1 MLPIPP
7 GIMASHDGALSG
19 QDSSQAD
26 MMQERCI
33 LVDSSDNVIGS
44 ETKLKCHYGDGLLHR
59 AFSVLLFKG
68 CGQYLLVQ
76 KRSAEK
82 ITFPSVWANTCC
94 SHPLDIPGENE
105 DAVSGVINAAKRKLH
120 QELGIPRQQLDL
132 IDFEHIGRFQYEC
145 RWDENWVENEVDH
158 VIVAQLPEEL
168 EDDLHVE
175 PNPNEISET
184 RWLHN
189 TEVWD
194 MVSGEEPIANTRG
207 GPQVVTNYSDTVIW
221 KDEVVAPWF
230 KLLWK
235 EFLLLQ
241 VPELPPAP
249 WEGVVSFGEVDMDS
263 NSLVPGQNL
272 MRAIALHRNRVEG
285 VILQSLSKMKQERL
299 HGAMSHLF
307 AGGGKRLRATLPRLV
322 GEAVG
327 EAHEGHY
334 TLGASIEI
342 IHNFTLVHDDL
353 MDQDP
358 IRRGLDAV
366 HVAYD
371 DSTAINAG
379 DAMLAVAFEILAES
393 PDIEQDK
400 LGFLVRT
407 IGEMVRN
414 VASGQQE
421 DISFESR
428 DSVTEDEYIEMIKG
442 KTSVMFETC
451 AGTGAILAGASQE
464 VVDNM
469 RNWGLNLGLC
479 FQLMD
484 DLIDITGD
492 TATLGKPAGSDIV
505 QGKKT
510 LIAIHALNCGH
521 EMPAFSEAYGSGECS
536 EEILSK
542 AVAELMESGSI
553 EYAKNRAM
561 HHHAVAHKC
570 LDDVTDSPA
579 LSILRELTDFQLI
592 RIN

>member
-19 QDSSQAD
+19 QDSSQAE
-26 MMQERCI
+26 MMSEMCI
-33 LVDSSDNVIGS
+33 LVDSSDRKIGS
-44 ETKLKCHYGDGLLHR
+44 DTKLNCHFGSGILHR
-59 AFSVLLFKG
+59 AFSVLLFNGEGKM
-68 CGQYLLVQ
+68 LVQ
-76 KRSAEK
+76 QRSHDK
-82 ITFPSVWANTCC
+82 ITFPSIWANSCC
-94 SHPLDIPGENE
+94 SHPLDIPGENGDPAE
-105 DAVSGVINAAKRKLH
+105 GAINAARRKLS
-120 QELGIPRQQLDL
+120 QELGVSDNDISKINFRHVGSFL
-132 IDFEHIGRFQYEC
+132 YEC
-145 RWDENWVENEVDH
+145 RWDEDWIEREVDH
-158 VIVAQLPEEL
+158 VLIATVDSIEV
-168 EDDLHVE
+168 D
-175 PNPNEISET
+175 PNPNEISDFKWIEGDEIQEMFSST
-184 RWLHN
+184 GEWQG
-189 TEVWD
+189 EV
-194 MVSGEEPIANTRG
+194 I
-207 GPQVVTNYSDTVIW
+207 
-221 KDEVVAPWF
+221 APWF
-230 KLLWK
+230 RLLWE
-235 EFLLLQ
+235 EFLSDHYPNLEG
-241 VPELPPAP
+241 VTFV
-249 WEGVVSFGEVDMDS
+249 EGVVNFGEVSIGGVSVD
-263 NSLVPGQNL
+263 PGQNL
-272 MRAIALHRNRVEG
+272 MMAIGEHREHVEG
-285 VILQSLSKMKQERL
+285 VILESLSKMKQERL

>member
-1 MLPIPP
+1 MSTREVTLE
-7 GIMASHDGALSG
+7 GHDST
-19 QDSSQAD
+19 QFE
-26 MMQERCI
+26 MMDEMCL
-33 LVDSSDNVIGS
+33 LVDSEDRVIGS
-44 ETKLKCHYGDGLLHR
+44 KSKLACHRNEGFRHR
-59 AFSVLLFKG
+59 AFSVLIFDSEG
-68 CGQYLLVQ
+68 RLLVQ
-76 KRSAEK
+76 KRSSEK
-82 ITFPSVWANTCC
+82 ITFPGVWANSCC
-94 SHPLDIPGENE
+94 SHPLDVESEKNGPEGAI
-105 DAVSGVINAAKRKLH
+105 SAARRKLW
-120 QELGIPRQQLDL
+120 QELGVPQDESDL
-132 IDFEHIGRFQYEC
+132 WTFHHIGKMEYSC
-145 RWDENWVENEVDH
+145 RWNEEWIEREIDH
-158 VIVAQLPEEL
+158 IMVVQADATIDHNL
-168 EDDLHVE
+168 
-175 PNPNEISET
+175 NEISEVL
-184 RWLHN
+184 WADPN
-189 TEVWD
+189 EVKRMMDGQGNWQ
-194 MVSGEEPIANTRG
+194 G
-207 GPQVVTNYSDTVIW
+207 QVI
-221 KDEVVAPWF
+221 APWF
-230 KLLWK
+230 RLIC
-235 EFLLLQ
+235 ENYIIPNDFDFTSMTSNIND
-241 VPELPPAP
+241 VITYC
-249 WEGVVSFGEVDMDS
+249 GEVGMDGRPV
-263 NSLVPGQNL
+263 NPGQTL
-272 MRAIALHRNRVEG
+272 LDALSGHREKVESE
-285 VILQSLSKMKQERL
+285 IMSSLSKMKQENL
-299 HGAMSHLF
+299 HGAMTHLF
-307 AGGGKRLRATLPRLV
+307 KGGGKRLRATLPRLV

-393 PDIEQDK
+393 PHIEQDK
-400 LGFLVRT
+400 LGFLVRS

-428 DSVTEDEYIEMIKG
+428 DSVSEEEYIEMIKG

-451 AGTGAILAGASQE
+451 AGTGAILAGASDE
-464 VVDNM
+464 AVDNM
-469 RNWGLNLGLC
+469 KRWGLNLGLC

-492 TATLGKPAGSDIV
+492 TETLGKPAGSDIV

-510 LIAIHALNCGH
+510 LIAIHALNCDH

-536 EEILSK
+536 EDVLSR
-542 AVAELMESGSI
+542 AVAELHESGSI

-561 HHHAVAHKC
+561 HHHAVAHEC
-570 LDDVTDSPA
+570 LDSVSDSPA

>member
-68 CGQYLLVQ
+68 IDLLVQ
-76 KRSAEK
+76 KRSGDK

-120 QELGIPRQQLDL
+120 QELGIPQQQLDQ
-132 IDFEHIGRFQYEC
+132 IDFVHIGRFQYEC

-158 VIVAQLPEEL
+158 VIVATLPSGI

-175 PNPNEISET
+175 PNPNEISEV
-184 RWLHN
+184 RWLDGLRELHEI
-189 TEVWD
+189 THG
-194 MVSGEEPIANTRG
+194 MG
-207 GPQVVTNYSDTVIW
+207 IW
-221 KDEVVAPWF
+221 EDELVAPWF
-230 KLLWK
+230 KLLVE
-235 EFLLLQ
+235 EFVFPRAGTPGDIGDTRDLHSSH
-241 VPELPPAP
+241 PHST
-249 WEGVVSFGEVDMDS
+249 VVQFGEVDMDG
-263 NSLVPGQNL
+263 NSVAPGQNL

-561 HHHAVAHKC
+561 HHHAVAHRC
-570 LDDVTDSPA
+570 LDDVADSPA

>member
-1 MLPIPP
+1 MT
-7 GIMASHDGALSG
+7 GQEGALRG

-68 CGQYLLVQ
+68 LDLLVQ
-76 KRSAEK
+76 KRSGDK

-120 QELGIPRQQLDL
+120 QELGIPQQQLDQ
-132 IDFEHIGRFQYEC
+132 IDFVHIGRFQYEC

-158 VIVAQLPEEL
+158 VIVATL
-168 EDDLHVE
+168 DNNYDLHVE
-175 PNPNEISET
+175 PNPNEISEV
-184 RWLHN
+184 RWLDGLRELHEI
-189 TEVWD
+189 THG
-194 MVSGEEPIANTRG
+194 MG
-207 GPQVVTNYSDTVIW
+207 IW
-221 KDEVVAPWF
+221 EDELVAPWF
-230 KLLWK
+230 KLLVE
-235 EFLLLQ
+235 EFVSRAGTPGDLQ
-241 VPELPPAP
+241 DTREL
-249 WEGVVSFGEVDMDS
+249 EEDSQYVVQFGEVDMDG
-263 NSLVPGQNL
+263 NSVAPGQNL
-272 MRAIALHRNRVEG
+272 MAAIGTHREHVES
-285 VILQSLSKMKQERL
+285 VIMESLSKMKQERL
-299 HGAMSHLF
+299 HGAMRHLF
-307 AGGGKRLRATLPRLV
+307 TGGGKRLRATLPRLV

-327 EAHEGHY
+327 KAHEGHY

-393 PDIEQDK
+393 PHIEQDK
-400 LGFLVRT
+400 LAFLVRS

-428 DSVTEDEYIEMIKG
+428 ESVSEDEYIEMIKG

-451 AGTGAILAGASQE
+451 AGTGAILAGASDGI
-464 VVDNM
+464 VDNM
-469 RNWGLNLGLC
+469 KNWGLNLGLC

-492 TATLGKPAGSDIV
+492 TETLGKPAGSDIV

-510 LIAIHALNCGH
+510 LIAIHALSCGDD
-521 EMPAFSEAYGSGECS
+521 MPAFTEAYGSGECS
-536 EEILSK
+536 EDVLSN
-542 AVAELMESGSI
+542 AVRELHDSGSI
-553 EYAKNRAM
+553 GYAKERAM
-561 HHHAVAHKC
+561 HHHSLAHQC
-570 LDDVTDSPA
+570 LDDIEDSPA
-579 LSILRELTDFQLI
+579 LDILRELTDFQLI

>member
-68 CGQYLLVQ
+68 IDLLVQ
-76 KRSAEK
+76 KRSGDK

-120 QELGIPRQQLDL
+120 QELGIPQQQLDQ
-132 IDFEHIGRFQYEC
+132 IDFVHIGRFQYEC

-158 VIVAQLPEEL
+158 VIVATLPSGI

-175 PNPNEISET
+175 PNPNEISEV
-184 RWLHN
+184 RWLDGLRELHEI
-189 TEVWD
+189 THG
-194 MVSGEEPIANTRG
+194 MG
-207 GPQVVTNYSDTVIW
+207 IW
-221 KDEVVAPWF
+221 EDELVAPWF
-230 KLLWK
+230 KLLVE
-235 EFLLLQ
+235 EFVFPRAGTPGDIGDTRDLHSSH
-241 VPELPPAP
+241 PHST
-249 WEGVVSFGEVDMDS
+249 VVQFGEVDMDG
-263 NSLVPGQNL
+263 NSVAPGQNL

-469 RNWGLNLGLC
+469 RKWGLNLGLC

>member
-1 MLPIPP
+1 MTEQGGTKILDE
-7 GIMASHDGALSG
+7 HDL
-19 QDSSQAD
+19 SQAD

-33 LVDSSDNVIGS
+33 LVDSSDNRIGS

-68 CGQYLLVQ
+68 GGQYLLVQ

-184 RWLHN
+184 RWLHI

-194 MVSGEEPIANTRG
+194 MISGEEPIH
-207 GPQVVTNYSDTVIW
+207 SDTDIW

-249 WEGVVSFGEVDMDS
+249 REGVVSFGEVDMDS

-299 HGAMSHLF
+299 HGAMTHLF
-307 AGGGKRLRATLPRLV
+307 TGGGKRLRATLPYLV

-327 EAHEGHY
+327 EVHDGHY
-334 TLGASIEI
+334 TLGACIEI
-342 IHNFTLVHDDL
+342 IHNFTLVHDDI

-358 IRRGLDAV
+358 IRRGLEAV

-371 DSTAINAG
+371 DATAINAG
-379 DAMLAVAFEILAES
+379 DAMLAVGFEILAES
-393 PDIEQDK
+393 PHIENEN
-400 LGFLVRT
+400 LAFLVRS
-407 IGEMVRN
+407 IGEMVRK
-414 VASGQQE
+414 VAEGQMVDMEFENRE
-421 DISFESR
+421 DVSEADYIS
-428 DSVTEDEYIEMIKG
+428 MIKG
-442 KTSVMFETC
+442 KTSAMFETC
-451 AGTGAILAGASQE
+451 AMTGAKLAGADDAT
-464 VVDNM
+464 VNNM
-469 RNWGLNLGLC
+469 AEWGLNLGLC
-479 FQLMD
+479 FQIMD

-492 TATLGKPAGSDIV
+492 TETLGKPAGSDVV
-505 QGKKT
+505 QGKRT
-510 LIAIHALNCGH
+510 LIAIRALECG
-521 EMPAFSEAYGSGECS
+521 SELPMFTKVFGAGECS
-536 EEILSK
+536 DEDLAQ
-542 AVAELMESGSI
+542 AVSELESSGSI
-553 EYAKNRAM
+553 DYAKQRAM
-561 HHHAVAHKC
+561 NYHSLAHSC
-570 LDDVTDSPA
+570 LDVLNDSPA
-579 LSILRELTDFQLI
+579 LSILRELTDFQLT

>member
-7 GIMASHDGALSG
+7 GIMASRDGALSG
-19 QDSSQAD
+19 QDSSQAE
-26 MMQERCI
+26 MMSEMCI
-33 LVDSSDNVIGS
+33 LVDSADKMTGSDSKFN
-44 ETKLKCHYGDGLLHR
+44 CHYEEGILHR
-59 AFSVLLFKG
+59 AFSVLLFDGEGKM
-68 CGQYLLVQ
+68 LVQ
-76 KRSAEK
+76 QRSHDK
-82 ITFPSVWANTCC
+82 ITFPSVWANSCC
-94 SHPLDIPGENE
+94 SHPLDITGENGDPAE
-105 DAVSGVINAAKRKLH
+105 GAINAAKRKLS
-120 QELGIPRQQLDL
+120 QELGVSEDDIAR
-132 IDFEHIGRFQYEC
+132 IDFRHIGSFLYEC
-145 RWDENWVENEVDH
+145 RWNEEWIEREVDH
-158 VIVAQLPEEL
+158 VLVATTDSIE
-168 EDDLHVE
+168 VS
-175 PNPNEISET
+175 PNPNEISNH
-184 RWLHN
+184 RWI
-189 TEVWD
+189 E
-194 MVSGEEPIANTRG
+194 GEEIEEMFSG
-207 GPQVVTNYSDTVIW
+207 SGIW
-221 KDEVVAPWF
+221 EGEIIAPWF
-230 KLLWK
+230 RLLWGR
-235 EFLLLQ
+235 FLADHYPD
-241 VPELPPAP
+241 VGSIPPID
-249 WEGVVSFGEVDMDS
+249 GVVNFGEVMMDGEPV
-263 NSLVPGQNL
+263 NPGQNL
-272 MRAIALHRNRVEG
+272 MIAIGNHREHVED
-285 VILQSLSKMKQERL
+285 VIMHSLSKMKQERL

-307 AGGGKRLRATLPRLV
+307 SGGGKRLRATLPRLV

-393 PDIEQDK
+393 PHIEQDK
-400 LGFLVRT
+400 LGFLVRS

-428 DSVTEDEYIEMIKG
+428 DSVSEEEYIEMIKG

-451 AGTGAILAGASQE
+451 AGTGAILAGASDE
-464 VVDNM
+464 AVDNM
-469 RNWGLNLGLC
+469 KRWGLNLGLC

-492 TATLGKPAGSDIV
+492 TETLGKPAGSDIV

-510 LIAIHALNCGH
+510 LIAIHALNCDH

-536 EEILSK
+536 EDVLSR
-542 AVAELMESGSI
+542 AVAELHESGSI

-561 HHHAVAHKC
+561 HHHAVAHEC
-570 LDDVTDSPA
+570 LDSVSDSPA

>member
-1 MLPIPP
+1 M
-7 GIMASHDGALSG
+7 DG
-19 QDSSQAD
+19 
-26 MMQERCI
+26 
-33 LVDSSDNVIGS
+33 N
-44 ETKLKCHYGDGLLHR
+44 
-59 AFSVLLFKG
+59 SV
-68 CGQYLLVQ
+68 
-76 KRSAEK
+76 A
-82 ITFPSVWANTCC
+82 
-94 SHPLDIPGENE
+94 
-105 DAVSGVINAAKRKLH
+105 
-120 QELGIPRQQLDL
+120 
-132 IDFEHIGRFQYEC
+132 
-145 RWDENWVENEVDH
+145 
-158 VIVAQLPEEL
+158 
-168 EDDLHVE
+168 
-175 PNPNEISET
+175 
-184 RWLHN
+184 
-189 TEVWD
+189 
-194 MVSGEEPIANTRG
+194 
-207 GPQVVTNYSDTVIW
+207 
-221 KDEVVAPWF
+221 
-230 KLLWK
+230 
-235 EFLLLQ
+235 
-241 VPELPPAP
+241 
-249 WEGVVSFGEVDMDS
+249 
-263 NSLVPGQNL
+263 PGQNL

-510 LIAIHALNCGH
+510 LIAIHALNCGQ